1 MDASVTK
8 PWQAWGEI
16 EVCFRDGSRAT
27 LEELF
32 QAFQHRMRAEN
43 LNPLS
48 RQEAEIAERMGL

>member
-1 MDASVTK
+1 VTK